1 MFNEWTM
8 SKVNFSW
15 KCTCIKMYL
24 RQFTPKD
31 LAKMG
36 SATSLACLTE
46 QQGKPKISSTPGV
59 TLLLQG
65 RVMAAYVYT
74 NCTRPSSIW
83 MLRSLSQSRRAV
95 RLILCV
101 GQTCIYVHS
110 MTNLLVNFILNAEAL
125 TRLAQVGGNPQ
136 SLTCSWILSPKCVCW
151 DSRDTCE

>member
-1 MFNEWTM
+1 
-8 SKVNFSW
+8 
-15 KCTCIKMYL
+15 
-24 RQFTPKD
+24 
-31 LAKMG
+31 MG
-36 SATSLACLTE
+36 SVTSLACLTE

-136 SLTCSWILSPKCVCW
+136 SLTCS
-151 DSRDTCE
+151 